1 MKYLFLLSLLSI
13 SHLSLALDEICEFR
27 LKSEG
32 KISKPFTIHTVASLA
47 FYQKKYKSIK
57 SNKNYYKGA
66 IDTIHKISKSIEA
79 MYIVD
84 LNSWAK
90 GKKLDKES
98 CIYRLND
105 TRIWNDANSIMFQV
119 EKEMVIEKL
128 KSKKLSSLEKSYYSG
143 SLDAINSIIQKSLTS
158 LK

>member
-1 MKYLFLLSLLSI
+1 
-13 SHLSLALDEICEFR
+13 
-27 LKSEG
+27 
-32 KISKPFTIHTVASLA
+32 
-47 FYQKKYKSIK
+47 
-57 SNKNYYKGA
+57 
-66 IDTIHKISKSIEA
+66 

-143 SLDAINSIIQKSLTS
+143 SLDAINSIIQKSLKS